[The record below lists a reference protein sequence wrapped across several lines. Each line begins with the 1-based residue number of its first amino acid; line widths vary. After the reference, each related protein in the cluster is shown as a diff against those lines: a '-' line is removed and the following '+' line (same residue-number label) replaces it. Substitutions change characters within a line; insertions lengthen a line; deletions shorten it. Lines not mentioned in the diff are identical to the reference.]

1 MAIVNNQQGMRGVR
15 PPINP
20 FTGSVSTRPA
30 PVVPNRGG
38 VPPGI
43 MDRNKGT
50 SRRRGM
56 PSLGQMGQGTR
67 RRRGGRPGGQ
77 KPPPV
82 APPGMSAQEAPM
94 PQEALPS
101 QSDPFNLDWALAR
114 NMGNG
119 GYRNG
124 GY

>member
-1 MAIVNNQQGMRGVR
+1 MAIGNNQQGMRGSG

-20 FTGSVSTRPA
+20 FTGSAQTRPA
-30 PVVPNRGG
+30 PMAAQRPQMGAA
-38 VPPGI
+38 PPPT
-43 MDRNKGT
+43 MT

-67 RRRGGRPGGQ
+67 RRKGGGQGGQ

-82 APPGMSAQEAPM
+82 APPAMSTQPAPM
-94 PQEALPS
+94 PQQALPS

>member
-1 MAIVNNQQGMRGVR
+1 MAIVNNQQGMRGAG

-30 PVVPNRGG
+30 PMAPPRPQMGG
-38 VPPGI
+38 VPPPR
-43 MDRNKGT
+43 MT
-50 SRRRGM
+50 SRRRGL

-82 APPGMSAQEAPM
+82 APPGMSTQEAPM
-94 PQEALPS
+94 PQEALRS